1 MVKEKQ
7 SMAKAKTKINIE
19 PLGAR
24 VLILPVEGESQTP
37 GGILLPET
45 AKEKPQQGIIE
56 AIGDAEEMATDLKTG
71 DRVLFPKYTGTEIKY
86 EGKTYLLMN
95 EDDVLARIQ

>member
-1 MVKEKQ
+1 MGD
-7 SMAKAKTKINIE
+7 KINIE

-24 VLILPVEGESQTP
+24 VLVLPIEGEAQTP

-45 AKEKPQQGIIE
+45 AKEKPQQGTIE
-56 AIGDAEEMATDLKTG
+56 AVGDSEEMVTDLAVG
-71 DRVLFPKYTGTEIKY
+71 DRILFPKYTGTEIKY

-95 EDDVLARIQ
+95 EDDVLARIK

>member
-1 MVKEKQ
+1 
-7 SMAKAKTKINIE
+7 MAKAKKAGIE

-24 VLILPVEGESQTP
+24 VLILPLEGETQTP

-56 AIGDAEEMATDLKTG
+56 AVGSEDEMTTDLKIG
-71 DRVLFPKYTGTEIKY
+71 DRVLFPKYTGTEIKF
-86 EGKTYLLMN
+86 EGQTYLLMN
-95 EDDVLARIQ
+95 EDDVLARIK

>member
-1 MVKEKQ
+1 
-7 SMAKAKTKINIE
+7 MAKKLNIE

-24 VLILPVEGESQTP
+24 VLVLPLEGESQTP
-37 GGILLPET
+37 GGVLLPET

-56 AIGDAEEMATDLKTG
+56 AIGDSDEMETNLKVG
-71 DRVLFPKYTGTEIKY
+71 DRVLFPKYTGTEIKF

>member
-1 MVKEKQ
+1 
-7 SMAKAKTKINIE
+7 MAKKKINIE

-24 VLILPVEGESQTP
+24 VLVLPIEGEAQSP
-37 GGILLPET
+37 GGVLLPET
-45 AKEKPQQGIIE
+45 AKEKPQQGTIE
-56 AIGDAEEMATDLKTG
+56 AIGDAEEMTTDLKVG

-95 EDDVLARIQ
+95 EEDVLARIK

>member
-1 MVKEKQ
+1 M
-7 SMAKAKTKINIE
+7 SNTNIE

-24 VLILPVEGESQTP
+24 VLILPIEGESQTP

-45 AKEKPQQGIIE
+45 AKEKPQQGMIE
-56 AIGDAEEMATDLKTG
+56 AVGSEEEMVTDLKVG

-86 EGKTYLLMN
+86 DGRTYLLMN
-95 EDDVLARIQ
+95 EDDVLARIK

>member
-1 MVKEKQ
+1 
-7 SMAKAKTKINIE
+7 MADTINIE

-24 VLILPVEGESQTP
+24 VLVLPIEGEAQSP
-37 GGILLPET
+37 GGVLLPET
-45 AKEKPQQGIIE
+45 AKEKPQQGTIE
-56 AIGDAEEMATDLKTG
+56 AVGNSEEMMTDLKLG

-95 EDDVLARIQ
+95 EDDVLARIK

>member
-1 MVKEKQ
+1 MVKK
-7 SMAKAKTKINIE
+7 KINIE

-24 VLILPVEGESQTP
+24 VLVLPIEGEAQSP
-37 GGILLPET
+37 GGVLLPET
-45 AKEKPQQGIIE
+45 AKEKPQQGTIE
-56 AIGDAEEMATDLKTG
+56 AIGDSEEMNTDLKVG

-95 EDDVLARIQ
+95 EEDILARIK

>member
-1 MVKEKQ
+1 M
-7 SMAKAKTKINIE
+7 SDKISIE

-24 VLILPVEGESQTP
+24 VLVLPIEGESQTP

-45 AKEKPQQGIIE
+45 AKEKPQQGSIE
-56 AIGDAEEMATDLKTG
+56 AVGGEEDMTTDLKVG

-86 EGKTYLLMN
+86 QGKTYLLMN
-95 EDDVLARIQ
+95 EDDILARIK